1 MITIQPTGGLCNRM
15 RATDSA
21 ISLSKKLNKP
31 LRLVWCKNQELNCGF
46 DELFVVPKSVEKFQ
60 QHDQYYDPSNRVARF
75 QNKLSKEM
83 AKKLAFFYYEKSFTN
98 QDITKLINQE
108 YNFEDLASY
117 KRIFLLASRR
127 FYSST
132 HPFQE
137 FRPVESIQKV
147 IDSYTKNFNH
157 TIGVHI
163 RRSDNVKAIEHSP
176 IEKFISLMEKEVSN
190 NQNVTFFLA
199 TDSTNE
205 ESLLKARF
213 PGRIIAH
220 SKESLSRT
228 NPQAIHDAL
237 VDLFC
242 LSKCNKLIGSFH
254 SSFTDTAWQIN
265 NIERVIAKQGDS
277 GNTGSVWSL

>member
-1 MITIQPTGGLCNRM
+1 MSR
-15 RATDSA
+15 
-21 ISLSKKLNKP
+21 KL
-31 LRLVWCKNQELNCGF
+31 
-46 DELFVVPKSVEKFQ
+46 
-60 QHDQYYDPSNRVARF
+60 A
-75 QNKLSKEM
+75 NKLS
-83 AKKLAFFYYEKSFTN
+83 FIYYEKSFTN
-98 QDITKLINQE
+98 QEISQLINQE

-117 KRIFLLASRR
+117 KIIFLLASRR

-147 IDSYTKNFNH
+147 IDSYANNFNH

-163 RRSDNVKAIEHSP
+163 RRSDNVQAIEHSP

-190 NQNVTFFLA
+190 NQNVNFFLA
-199 TDSTNE
+199 TDSKNE
-205 ESLLKARF
+205 ERLLKARF

-220 SKESLSRT
+220 PKESLSRT
-228 NPQAIHDAL
+228 NPHAIHDAL

-242 LSKCNKLIGSFH
+242 LSKCKKLIGSFH

-265 NIERVIAKQGDS
+265 NIEKVIAKQGNS